1 MGPEFCARDDR
12 IPAVEMA
19 SHERAI
25 RLFRI
30 RLANLLAGG
39 LASVLCPSGEPA
51 GTVAA
56 GNRRLCF
63 NCVDCVRVYSLPP
76 KSLSAHRLV
85 LVLNHADSGDW
96 NRPGWSAGPRR
107 PLHVFAAHRPVHR
120 SRLADFGCEE
130 IMGCSKDCSERRR
143 YNYFGHLVG
152 LVVETDE
159 PLARHR
165 GLVATYARGDTGQ

>member
-1 MGPEFCARDDR
+1 MGAEFCARDDR

-19 SHERAI
+19 SHERAV

-85 LVLNHADSGDW
+85 FVLYHS
-96 NRPGWSAGPRR
+96 
-107 PLHVFAAHRPVHR
+107 
-120 SRLADFGCEE
+120 DFGDLNLP
-130 IMGCSKDCSERRR
+130 GCSS
-143 YNYFGHLVG
+143 VPPP
-152 LVVETDE
+152 
-159 PLARHR
+159 PL
-165 GLVATYARGDTGQ
+165 